1 MQSWMNHLIVAPVL
15 LPLAASAVML
25 LLNERRWRAKNAISI
40 VTLAAL
46 LVIAVVLLAQT
57 VALGF
62 SGNPAT
68 RVYLIGDWPAPFGIV
83 LVADWLSS
91 LMLVLTGIIGF

>member
-1 MQSWMNHLIVAPVL
+1 MSLDAFQQDLRYAVRRLLEAPALTAVTVAM
-15 LPLAASAVML
+15 LAV
-25 LLNERRWRAKNAISI
+25 AI
-40 VTLAAL
+40 A
-46 LVIAVVLLAQT
+46 LLAQT

-91 LMLVLTGIIGF
+91 LMLVLTGIVGLFAMI